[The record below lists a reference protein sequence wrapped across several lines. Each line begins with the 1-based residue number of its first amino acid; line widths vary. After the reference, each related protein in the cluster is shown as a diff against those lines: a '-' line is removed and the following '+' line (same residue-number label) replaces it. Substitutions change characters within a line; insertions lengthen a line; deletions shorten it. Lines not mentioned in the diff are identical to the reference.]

1 MSRLNIIEISPDQ
14 QMHIQIF
21 LDYLKQNEF
30 DFQFSHFQDF
40 RFEDLNSSSDLV
52 LVNPTMSFQIYPLLT
67 MHTTNVRLTQ
77 CLDSFMP
84 ENGKWYPRLFLF
96 DALRE
101 LIVERIRNI
110 DRRFGGYII
119 GDSDEVRIAAA
130 VLVNVG
136 LKQIILIGED
146 EQKCQ
151 DHAQVL
157 RRNFLGID
165 FRVLPAHAITTTNL
179 MGSLVVNTIDLQLA
193 SQLATDLAY
202 FNYLNPTGVIIDMHF
217 ANEDGPLVR
226 EAVKAGIQAHRC
238 FEVYAYRDLQ
248 IMLHFFPKRFFD
260 IDEYMYHMEKSIS
273 NIHTN
278 NNSSNS

>member
-1 MSRLNIIEISPDQ
+1 MSRFNIIEISQ
-14 QMHIQIF
+14 AKQMHVQIF
-21 LDYLKQNEF
+21 VDYLKQNEF
-30 DFQFSHFQDF
+30 DFQYSHFQDF
-40 RFEDLNSSSDLV
+40 RFEDLNPDYDLM
-52 LVNPTMSFQIYPLLT
+52 LVNPTMSFQIYPLLN
-67 MHTTNVRLTQ
+67 MHTTDVRLTH

-84 ENGKWYPRLFLF
+84 EKGKWYPRLFLF
-96 DALRE
+96 EALRE

-110 DRRFGGYII
+110 DRRFGGYVI

-151 DHAQVL
+151 DHAQIL
-157 RRNFLGID
+157 KRNFLGID
-165 FRVLPAHAITTTNL
+165 FRVLPSHAITTTNL
-179 MGSLVVNTIDLQLA
+179 MGSLLVNTIDLQLA

-217 ANEDGPLVR
+217 ANEDGPLVK
-226 EAVKAGIQAHRC
+226 EAVKAGIQSHRC

-248 IMLHFFPKRFFD
+248 IMRHFFPKRYFD
-260 IDEYMYHMEKSIS
+260 IDEYI
-273 NIHTN
+273 IHTEKTIEKVFN
-278 NNSSNS
+278 ES